1 MFFSL
6 TGELAYTDN
15 NSAAV
20 DVGGVAYLCY
30 VSYNTLKELGPIGS
44 KVTLYTYLKVA
55 EDVMDLYGFFD
66 KEELDA
72 FKLLISVSGVGP
84 KAGLAIL
91 SEMTPS
97 QLYLAIASGDAKSM
111 TAAQGIGPKV
121 AQRVC
126 LELKDKVG
134 KLGGATGGATFTA
147 AVAASTGKG
156 DAPKAIAALVGLGYS
171 QSEAAIAVGNCDQS
185 LPVDQLIKQALKQLS
200 R

>member
-147 AVAASTGKG
+147 AVTASTGKG

>member
-134 KLGGATGGATFTA
+134 KLGTTGGATFA
-147 AVAASTGKG
+147 SAVTASTGKG

>member
-134 KLGGATGGATFTA
+134 KLGATGGATFA
-147 AVAASTGKG
+147 SAVTASTGNG

>member
-20 DVGGVAYLCY
+20 DCNGVAYLCY

-134 KLGGATGGATFTA
+134 KLGATGGATFA
-147 AVAASTGKG
+147 SAVTASTGKG

>member
-44 KVTLYTYLKVA
+44 TVTLYTYLKVA

-134 KLGGATGGATFTA
+134 KLGATGGATFA
-147 AVAASTGKG
+147 SAVTASTGKG

>member
-1 MFFSL
+1 MFFSI

-20 DVGGVAYLCY
+20 DCNGVAYLCY

-134 KLGGATGGATFTA
+134 KLGGTTGGATFA
-147 AVAASTGKG
+147 SAVAASTGKG

>member
-134 KLGGATGGATFTA
+134 KLGATGGATFA
-147 AVAASTGKG
+147 SAVTASTGKG

>member
-20 DVGGVAYLCY
+20 DCNGVAYLCY

-134 KLGGATGGATFTA
+134 KLGTTGGATFA
-147 AVAASTGKG
+147 SAVTASTGKG

>member
-15 NSAAV
+15 NSAAL
-20 DVGGVAYLCY
+20 DCNGVAYLCY

-134 KLGGATGGATFTA
+134 KLGTTGGATFA
-147 AVAASTGKG
+147 SAVTASTGKG

>member
-20 DVGGVAYLCY
+20 DCNGVAYLCY

-134 KLGGATGGATFTA
+134 KLGATGGATFA
-147 AVAASTGKG
+147 SAVAASTGKG